1 VTSAPWERVARARGL
16 VGLFATVY
24 VLVRF
29 PYLTSAHPAGD
40 FHPIGIVLLAE
51 PLPRT
56 AVVAITI
63 AAIALGAAYVAGTRV
78 GRVGFP
84 IALLWV
90 TTYASSWGKI
100 LHSENLLVMHVA
112 ILAFASGATSAGWFL
127 RLASIVTVLT
137 YFVAGVTK
145 LRVSGTAW
153 LAGDPLG
160 LWLRW
165 DALRKI
171 ELGSFASPLATFVA
185 GRPALLRVLAIY
197 TLIVELGAPF
207 ALLSRRTTYAWAA
220 LAWCFHV
227 GILAT
232 MAIGFFYPLSGVA
245 FASMF
250 PLERVRLRPAAP

>member
-1 VTSAPWERVARARGL
+1 MVAVRGR
-16 VGLFATVY
+16 VGLFAAVY
-24 VLVRF
+24 VVVSF
-29 PYLTSAHPAGD
+29 SYLTSAHAAGD
-40 FHPIGIVLLAE
+40 FQPIGVVLLTGL
-51 PLPRT
+51 LPR
-56 AVVAITI
+56 AVVAATTI
-63 AAIALGAAYVAGTRV
+63 ATIALGAAYVAGTRI

-84 IALLWV
+84 VALLWV
-90 TTYASSWGKI
+90 TSYASSWGKI

-112 ILAFASGATSAGWFL
+112 ILAFARRGEPAERTGWLL
-127 RLASIVTVLT
+127 RLSSIVTVLT

-145 LRVSGTAW
+145 LRVSGLAW
-153 LAGDPLG
+153 LGGDPLA

-171 ELGSFASPLATFVA
+171 QLGSFASPLAPFVA
-185 GRPALLRVLAIY
+185 AHPMLLRLLALY
-197 TLIVELGAPF
+197 TLMVELGAP
-207 ALLSRRTTYAWAA
+207 LSLVSRRTTYAWVA

-250 PLERVRLRPAAP
+250 PLERVRLRRGAP